1 MKSMVTLVASCLLA
15 WNAALA
21 IDQYELTAEST
32 TRNLGAPAGKLEA
45 FAFAESKVFAGTSR
59 DCWLTDGPRISGLSF
74 GPERHAYAA
83 VPIPARGMSRPSPIA
98 GGITRP
104 NGIALDPKNGVLY
117 VSEYGGNHL
126 WQFSFN
132 ADGLLS
138 GGERHAVITT
148 LQGKPDS
155 GGDGMVVDGEG
166 RAYVTSYQG
175 IQVFKDGVLLGTYP
189 KPQDKATVSAAVSG
203 KALYVCSSDKVFK
216 APLFGRL
223 K

>member
-21 IDQYELTAEST
+21 INQYELTAEST

-83 VPIPARGMSRPSPIA
+83 VPVPARGMSRPSSIA

-138 GGERHAVITT
+138 GG
-148 LQGKPDS
+148 
-155 GGDGMVVDGEG
+155 
-166 RAYVTSYQG
+166 
-175 IQVFKDGVLLGTYP
+175 KDGVLLGTYP
-189 KPQDKATVSAAVSG
+189 KPQDKVTVSAAVSG